1 MNITYRYLIA
11 AATLVS
17 TASLVDA
24 QARGRMGPPPAR
36 ANAATAL
43 TAEQRTQLRE
53 LREQQLVEQRAL
65 QEKHRDAL
73 AKIAPE
79 QARRMS
85 QLRDQRDRQ
94 DRQRRAQT
102 VQQRGRGPQMVPPRG
117 QPPRGQPPR
126 GPQVRGQQMRPGVM
140 IVPPQLGRGPAGP
153 VIQGHPLPPRRG
165 GDDIRPQDDRR
176 QRGPVRRPP
185 PPRDRR

>member
-1 MNITYRYLIA
+1 MNTTYRYLIA

-24 QARGRMGPPPAR
+24 QARGRMGPPPSR
-36 ANAATAL
+36 TNAVTAL
-43 TAEQRTQLRE
+43 TTEQRTQLRE

-65 QEKHRDAL
+65 QQKHREAL

-94 DRQRRAQT
+94 DRHHG
-102 VQQRGRGPQMVPPRG
+102 VQMMPPRGRGLQM
-117 QPPRGQPPR
+117 
-126 GPQVRGQQMRPGVM
+126 
-140 IVPPQLGRGPAGP
+140 A
-153 VIQGHPLPPRRG
+153 PPRRG
-165 GDDIRPQDDRR
+165 GSDVRQQDDRR